1 MGNPRPQIRRR
12 PKQETDQAP
21 VNRISTIVSK
31 ENIKP
36 MPITTLE
43 GGSSTDA
50 TQSIITLPFRHQLP
64 YALLIECLLE
74 QLCAVHVSDTD
85 KRQELFDGKTFQN
98 KKYTI
103 NN

>member
-1 MGNPRPQIRRR
+1 MGNPHPQIRRR
-12 PKQETDQAP
+12 PKQQSDQAP
-21 VNRISTIVSK
+21 VNRIST
-31 ENIKP
+31 IKP

-74 QLCAVHVSDTD
+74 QLCAVHVSDSD
-85 KRQELFDGKTFQN
+85 KRQELFDGKTFLFYF
-98 KKYTI
+98 KKRNRIEY
-103 NN
+103 